1 MATLSRLVSSVLL
14 VAGVGMV
21 LLGFSTALGLTI
33 GGILASLAAIA
44 ALMYVGAVWFGGPP
58 VPPARPAPMPV
69 SVIVFDGAGRI
80 VTGPETGHSVASLFP
95 EKIRPEIE
103 RRTAAALA
111 GTPARFPCLYDG
123 RTVLLDALP
132 VRGADGTILYGI
144 LLTAGSAAIAAT
156 A

>member
-14 VAGVGMV
+14 VAGVGLV

-44 ALMYVGAVWFGGPP
+44 ALMYVGAVWFGGPRM
-58 VPPARPAPMPV
+58 PPARPAPI
-69 SVIVFDGAGRI
+69 SVIVFDRAGRI
-80 VTGPETGHSVASLFP
+80 VTGPETGHAVASLFP
-95 EKIRPEIE
+95 EKIRPEVE

-123 RTVLLDALP
+123 RTILLDALP